1 MIGRR
6 ELLTFQW
13 LWGVFQ
19 NLTQVEASPGTNACN
34 SDIVVAASRA
44 HVRTDAHTIPVT
56 GMCPR
61 KAGIEGVEEAE
72 LIRAE
77 VHTLWVLTPHSPPA
91 GFLPVIVARS

>member
-1 MIGRR
+1 M
-6 ELLTFQW
+6 
-13 LWGVFQ
+13 
-19 NLTQVEASPGTNACN
+19 
-34 SDIVVAASRA
+34 
-44 HVRTDAHTIPVT
+44 RTDAHTIPVT

>member
-1 MIGRR
+1 MLATVI
-6 ELLTFQW
+6 LM
-13 LWGVFQ
+13 
-19 NLTQVEASPGTNACN
+19 
-34 SDIVVAASRA
+34 VAASRA

-91 GFLPVIVARS
+91 DFLPVIVARS